1 MKNRTILAIIASV
14 LALAVIFGLIPL
26 AEDITSS
33 DIQVVRL
40 KSNITRGT
48 QITAEHLEVVSVPSY
63 ALPTGA
69 LQDANSVIGKYAAS
83 QLYAGDYLSNSKIS
97 SVSISAD
104 DVLES
109 LDGKVAISVALSSFA
124 GSLSGKLEN
133 GDIVRFYM
141 TGQEGTF
148 SPEYLQWVKVITTTT
163 GDGIDKDQI
172 IINEDGSYSMPSS
185 VTVLVSEEQAR
196 FLANYATGYSIHIG
210 LIYRGDAE
218 TAQTYLDM
226 QDERIEQ
233 LKDLKDNENDDND
246 DNDDNEHGDEYI
258 DEKEG
263 A

>member
-14 LALAVIFGLIPL
+14 LALVVIFGLIPL

-40 KSNITRGT
+40 KANITRGT
-48 QITAEHLEVVSVPSY
+48 QITADQLEVVSVPSY

-83 QLYAGDYLSNSKIS
+83 QLYAGDYLFNAKLSTA
-97 SVSISAD
+97 SISAD
-104 DVLES
+104 DVLET
-109 LDGKVAISVALSSFA
+109 LDGKVAISVPLSNFA

-133 GDIVRFYM
+133 GDIVRFFVS
-141 TGQEGTF
+141 GQEGTF

-172 IINEDGSYSMPSS
+172 VVNEDGSYSMPSS

-196 FLANYATGYSIHIG
+196 YIASYASEYSIHIG
-210 LIYRGDAE
+210 LIYRGDAQ
-218 TAQTYLDM
+218 TAQSYLDM
-226 QDERIEQ
+226 QDEYIEQ
-233 LKDLKDNENDDND
+233 LKQEKNNGIDEEQDNANS
-246 DNDDNEHGDEYI
+246 